1 MDSSEI
7 GSGKYGEVLLAKLD
21 GSSQTPTSVAVKE
34 LRTVGTRGVRRRVA
48 LRLAR
53 ELKIWAKASHP
64 HVLQLV
70 GYYLSDNYEIARL
83 ISPFMTNGNVSQY
96 LQKSEVGV
104 VKRLDVANVLMND
117 GLQAVLCDFGL
128 ASFVE
133 ESGISSGLTTS
144 RTIGGSIRY
153 MSPELHLE
161 EEAKHT
167 LESDIWAWGCTAFEI
182 VTDCAPYYT
191 VKGDSG
197 IIMAFIRRDPPGST
211 ETLMSRL
218 VDETAADAPPA
229 FQSLPDC
236 LTNCWAF
243 DKKQR
248 PRMPSILRRVFQD
261 TSVEETRLVGST
273 LERIC
278 LRRLK
283 YFNFFPSLTHNFLD
297 NLIGRSRPAPDW
309 VASPRGSGARNHG
322 DRNRVHVRN
331 IPYQAGRQDLEVLF
345 SSAGNIVKADIN
357 LPIDIHATS
366 SGTIVFE
373 SPEDADRAIQIFNG
387 YYWVGQNLEVREL
400 YVGNLPYQVTP
411 QSLAELF
418 RAAGNV
424 LRVRVN
430 ISPYGHAQGSGT
442 VVFGSVREAQ
452 TVMQMFNGYK
462 WYERR
467 LEVRE
472 HKPQLPGVYSN
483 STPPISAT
491 NVVSPSI
498 GGNKNGSYQQTETPS
513 RQIIVRNLPWSTANV
528 DLVELFDNAGN
539 VELAEVLFDGDRP
552 KDVGIVQFART
563 EEAETAIAKFQ
574 GYMYGGRPMDLAFND
589 RWHTFTSI
597 ATKGWVTFTR

>member
-1 MDSSEI
+1 
-7 GSGKYGEVLLAKLD
+7 
-21 GSSQTPTSVAVKE
+21 
-34 LRTVGTRGVRRRVA
+34 
-48 LRLAR
+48 
-53 ELKIWAKASHP
+53 
-64 HVLQLV
+64 
-70 GYYLSDNYEIARL
+70 
-83 ISPFMTNGNVSQY
+83 
-96 LQKSEVGV
+96 
-104 VKRLDVANVLMND
+104 MND

-373 SPEDADRAIQIFNG
+373 SPEDADRAIPTEIFNG
-387 YYWVGQNLEVREL
+387 YYWVGQNLEVREYRGTRTRSNAVSVRASIGPGSPSRTDRSLPLPEGSFHFGHQL